1 MLYTSLVRLLFPIY
15 SSYFPYHSLP
25 DPSGSLLHL
34 NKFIV
39 RDFPRKTT
47 IEQELIKYIV
57 DIYFTIEIE
66 FLSELGKKENDN
78 TG

>member
-1 MLYTSLVRLLFPIY
+1 MLPISHITPSLILQFC
-15 SSYFPYHSLP
+15 
-25 DPSGSLLHL
+25 LLHL